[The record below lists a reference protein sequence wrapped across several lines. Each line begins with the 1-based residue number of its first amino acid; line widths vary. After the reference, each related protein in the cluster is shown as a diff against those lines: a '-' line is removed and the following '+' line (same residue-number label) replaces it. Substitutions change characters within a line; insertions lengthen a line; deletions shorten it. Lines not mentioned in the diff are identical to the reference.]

1 MQAPK
6 KHALLAY
13 TVEVRNGA
21 NLNTAGAAARLS
33 DEFVILQI
41 Q

>member
-6 KHALLAY
+6 KHARLAY
-13 TVEVRNGA
+13 TLEVRNGA
-21 NLNTAGAAARLS
+21 FNTAGADARLA